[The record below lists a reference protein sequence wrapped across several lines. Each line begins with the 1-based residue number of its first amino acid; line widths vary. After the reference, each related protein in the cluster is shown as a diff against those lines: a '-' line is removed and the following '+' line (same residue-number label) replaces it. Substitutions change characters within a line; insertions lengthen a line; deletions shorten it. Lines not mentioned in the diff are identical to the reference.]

1 MRKLPKCSKRE
12 CKERGTAFLN
22 AKVYCQ
28 FHFRQEL
35 SRKRGIE
42 PNKLP
47 SWLIKH
53 FNSKLKKSLQKPSI
67 NKIKAP
73 YWEAQIKKTQKE
85 EVLNNGTKLQ

>member
-1 MRKLPKCSKRE
+1 MKLPKCSKRE

-53 FNSKLKKSLQKPSI
+53 FNKAKVKAPQKGCNPQ
-67 NKIKAP
+67 IKAP

-85 EVLNNGTKLQ
+85 EVLNNGADLQ